1 VGFAVGFSRSKAF
14 ETKLNVLLGRLLSS
28 ELGLRAT
35 SEYLSHGR
43 RLDVIIYVNG
53 VKVVLEGSY
62 SKLDAEND
70 VKRKIEQGLGDLGIA
85 LLYKEDFQ
93 PNLTDSELEERL
105 KRSTFEVRLIV
116 PEDVSGTL
124 LAYFGQRKIGPKWLT
139 DWMEAR
145 IEDLVFITSEA
156 VQFLMGEE
164 DFKQALN
171 EIEGVIGDFVN
182 YLKSVDS
189 KKNVAKAL
197 YDIFYKLYGL
207 SVGDYKEI
215 DELIYAQAGL
225 ALLLATIFY
234 QSVRPSLAV
243 QPSLGLIS
251 IGDICRSYGY
261 RLGLKEAFKRIWDVD
276 YRPVYDLA
284 IQVVDALPEEM
295 SLALKK
301 IVELAEK
308 CASKRTFL
316 RRDFS
321 GKVYHKI
328 VGDWAVKKDFATFF
342 TTIPAAYL
350 LAYLAVFTRT
360 GVFSNLQEDIKVG
373 DLACGSGTLLTATY
387 SALKDLY
394 VRSAFGKGEEV
405 DLEEFHRLML
415 EDAMWG
421 FDALRYAVQI
431 ASTNLVLQAPTT
443 PVSRTNIYPI
453 PLGKEDGEVVL
464 GSLEFFKGRGLPKIS
479 MYFEGGRLKFMEKAE
494 QVFITGGEIP
504 EKIPDFDLI
513 IMNPPFTRPTGRKGR
528 KRGGLFGFI
537 IDEQVRKEV
546 LREYGKLREKVRHEL
561 KALAQRREEFA
572 DLPGFKELYKQYDLL
587 AKLCIDEFYDIGKA
601 GEAPLFLY
609 LASKLV
615 KEEGKIA
622 FVLPKSLLMGVSW
635 FLARNLLA
643 TKFHVEHIVMSY
655 DAEEGYNFSESTNLS
670 EILIVARKRWPPK
683 EDEETKVTLLFK
695 KPSTSLEARALAFKI
710 VNAKDNEYLRVNGAR
725 AYVTKLSRRDL
736 VANLYNWGRLCAF
749 PSPRLNELVS
759 KIFNGR
765 LYDRTIPMVFMGE
778 IIDVVGLAVRGGT
791 FHEVFKQVAKRTPEA
806 IPALIGGGEEVREKM
821 VVRPNAWVI
830 CKKPMYLSTASKFLV
845 PDRIRV
851 DTMHAL
857 ALYCNDPVVCNIF
870 FGLKPKSTEVTEER
884 LKSLILWLNTTWGL
898 LSVLADRTE
907 TEGGWIRLTI
917 TKWKV
922 QPVLDVTKLDED
934 SVKGLAT
941 IFDKYCERNL
951 RRLPQQFNPKDVDA
965 IRRGIDKEF
974 LDVLG
979 VRLADKDLDELY
991 SLVHQSLSTWIGE
1004 ETGES

>member
-1 VGFAVGFSRSKAF
+1 MGFRHSKAF
-14 ETKLNVLLGRLLSS
+14 EARLNVLLGRLLSG
-28 ELGLRAT
+28 ELGLRAI
-35 SEYLSHGR
+35 SEHLSHGR
-43 RLDVIIYVNG
+43 RPDVVIYVNG
-53 VKVVLEGSY
+53 IKVVLESSY
-62 SKLDAEND
+62 SKPDAEND
-70 VKRKIEQGLGDLGIA
+70 VKRRIEQGLGDLGIA
-85 LLYKEDFQ
+85 LFYKEDFQ

-105 KRSTFEVRLIV
+105 KRSTFEVRLIA

-124 LAYFGQRKIGPKWLT
+124 LVYFGRRKVEPKWLT
-139 DWMEAR
+139 SWMEAR
-145 IEDLVFITSEA
+145 IEDLVSMISEA
-156 VQFLMGEE
+156 VQFLMSEE
-164 DFKQALN
+164 DFRLTLS

-182 YLKSVDS
+182 YVRGADLKKSI
-189 KKNVAKAL
+189 AKTL

-234 QSVRPSLAV
+234 QSVRPSL
-243 QPSLGLIS
+243 GLTS
-251 IGDICRSYGY
+251 IDNMCHSYGY
-261 RLGLKEAFKRIWDVD
+261 RLGLKEAFKKIRDVD

-308 CASKRTFL
+308 CASRMTFL

-328 VGDWAVKKDFATFF
+328 VGDWAIKKNFATYF

-360 GVFSNLQEDIKVG
+360 GVFSDFQRDIKVG

-387 SALKDLY
+387 SALRDLY
-394 VRSAFGKGEEV
+394 IRSVFGRGEEV
-405 DLEEFHRLML
+405 DLEEFHKSML
-415 EDAMWG
+415 EGTMWG

-431 ASTNLVLQAPTT
+431 ASVNLALQAPTT

-494 QVFITGGEIP
+494 QVFTIDNEVP

-513 IMNPPFTRPTGRKGR
+513 IMNPPFTRPTGRRGKE
-528 KRGGLFGFI
+528 RGGLFGFI
-537 IDEQVRKEV
+537 IDEQVRREV
-546 LREYGKLREKVRHEL
+546 LRKYKKLREKARDEL
-561 KALAQRREEFA
+561 RALARRKEEFVG
-572 DLPGFKELYKQYDLL
+572 LPSFKELYKQYDIL
-587 AKLCIDEFYDIGKA
+587 AKLCVDEFYNIGQA
-601 GEAPLFLY
+601 GEGLLFLY

-655 DAEEGYNFSESTNLS
+655 DAEEGYNFSESTSLS

-710 VNAKDNEYLRVNGAR
+710 IESKGGEHLRVNGAR

-736 VANLYNWGRLCAF
+736 IANLYNWGRLCAF
-749 PSPRLNELVS
+749 PSPQLNELVS
-759 KIFNGR
+759 KVFSGR
-765 LYDRTIPMVFMGE
+765 LYDRTIPMASMGE
-778 IIDVVGLAVRGGT
+778 IVDVVGLAVRGGT
-791 FHEVFKQVAKRTPEA
+791 FHEIFKQVTKGTPEA

-830 CKKPMYLSTASKFLV
+830 CKKPRYLSTASKFLV
-845 PDRIRV
+845 PDRIWV

-857 ALYCNDPVVCNIF
+857 ALYCKEPVVSNIF
-870 FGLKPKSTEVTEER
+870 FGLNPKSAEMTEER
-884 LKSLILWLNTTWGL
+884 LKSLILWFNTTWGL

-907 TEGGWIRLTI
+907 TRGRWVRLTI

-922 QPVLDVTKLDED
+922 QPVLDVTKLDEG

-951 RRLPQQFNPKDVDA
+951 QRLPQQFNPRDVDP

-974 LDVLG
+974 LEVLG
-979 VRLADKDLDELY
+979 VGLADKDLDELY
-991 SLVHQSLSTWIGE
+991 SLVHQSLSTWLGE